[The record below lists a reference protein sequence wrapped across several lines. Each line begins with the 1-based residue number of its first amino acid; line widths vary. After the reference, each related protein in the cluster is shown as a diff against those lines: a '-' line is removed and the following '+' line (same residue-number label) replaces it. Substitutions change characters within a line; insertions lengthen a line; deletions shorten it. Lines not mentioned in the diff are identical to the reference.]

1 MTKPA
6 FDIEKAH
13 RWFAVEFNNLAW
25 DLYESV
31 ARTES
36 DTERMI
42 HAAHAACFH
51 WFEVGIDVNRMRA
64 LCLLASA
71 YAAAGLGEL
80 AVRYARQCVT
90 LSDRLGDEQ
99 TKFDRATALGCA
111 YLSYRVAGDARAAE
125 QFYRS
130 ANEAAAALPDEDERI
145 VFRRLFHVETK

>member
-1 MTKPA
+1 MSEPS

-25 DLYESV
+25 DLYESTG
-31 ARTES
+31 RTES

-51 WFEVGIDVNRMRA
+51 WFEVGVDVNRLRA

-80 AVRYARQCVT
+80 AVRYATQCVA

-111 YLSYRVAGDARAAE
+111 YLAHRVAGNARAAGE
-125 QFYRS
+125 FHRS
-130 ANEAAAALPDEDERI
+130 AREAAAALPDDDERT
-145 VFRRLFHVETK
+145 VFLRLFNVETR